1 MRYYCYNEP
10 VFQVDAN
17 GFHTVVGNEV
27 VTVSEEDIR
36 RDYYPYWRAQ
46 MVKKFGEDIFAQQYS
61 FEDCLDDW
69 RVVNWAW
76 ESK

>member
-36 RDYYPYWRAQ
+36 RDYYPY
-46 MVKKFGEDIFAQQYS
+46 
-61 FEDCLDDW
+61 
-69 RVVNWAW
+69 
-76 ESK
+76 